1 MTVQE
6 DWWKGDFGSAYLTRN
21 RVDWRR
27 RKSFWQPILDWVEP
41 DSVLEIGTNAGW
53 NLRAIRDLRK
63 DIELKGVDVNPD
75 AIAEATA
82 AGLDVEEMSALDVG
96 SRWPNEYD
104 LTLTSGVL
112 IHIGPDHIHQAMESI
127 IAASRKYVLAVE
139 YAGKTEE
146 HIDYRGHSDRLWRR
160 PYGEMYEAMGL
171 TLVDSGPAPNSFD
184 RCHFWLF
191 DKR

>member
-6 DWWKGDFGSAYLTRN
+6 DFWRSDFGTSYTQRN

-53 NLRAIRDLRK
+53 NLRAIRDIRK

-104 LTLTSGVL
+104 LTVTSGVL

-146 HIDYRGHSDRLWRR
+146 HVDYRGFSDRLWRR

-171 TLVDSGPAPNSFD
+171 ALVDSGPAPNSFD